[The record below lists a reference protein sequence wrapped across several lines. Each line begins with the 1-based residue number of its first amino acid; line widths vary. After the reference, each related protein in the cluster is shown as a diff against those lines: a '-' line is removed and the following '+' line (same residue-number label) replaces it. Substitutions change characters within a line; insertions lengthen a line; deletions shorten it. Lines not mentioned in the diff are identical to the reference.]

1 MRGISEAP
9 VGIGVRGEQV
19 AEFVMDNGL
28 GDRQKGKEG
37 SAQAQGG
44 QSHDEYGPT
53 SPTSQPQE
61 VVLYGSKEVAR
72 EGGIS
77 ERYDNGREDE
87 ATFDVKHL

>member
-1 MRGISEAP
+1 
-9 VGIGVRGEQV
+9 
-19 AEFVMDNGL
+19 
-28 GDRQKGKEG
+28 
-37 SAQAQGG
+37 
-44 QSHDEYGPT
+44 
-53 SPTSQPQE
+53 